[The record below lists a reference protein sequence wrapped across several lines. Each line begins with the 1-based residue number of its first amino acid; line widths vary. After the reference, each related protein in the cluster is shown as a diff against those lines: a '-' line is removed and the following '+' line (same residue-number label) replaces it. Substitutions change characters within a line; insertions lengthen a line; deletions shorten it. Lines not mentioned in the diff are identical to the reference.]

1 MNRVVA
7 AICILVL
14 CGAFVGVHTYQIIE
28 LSKDTTA
35 LCDVVETKFHQ
46 EDWDEVLKKL
56 EEIQNRWDKSRFWAC
71 LTVDTQE
78 IEDIEISLKQ
88 SMKYA
93 QEKAKPDFMGEFTF
107 FRMQLAHIPHQEGFS
122 LEELL

>member
-14 CGAFVGVHTYQIIE
+14 CGAFVGVHTYQIIK
-28 LSKDTTA
+28 LNKDTTV
-35 LCDVVETKFHQ
+35 LCNTVESKVHQ
-46 EDWDEVLKKL
+46 EDWDGVLEKL
-56 EEIQNRWDKSRFWAC
+56 KEIQTRWDKSRFWAC
-71 LTVDTQE
+71 LTIDTQE
-78 IEDIEISLKQ
+78 IEEIEISLQQ

-93 QEKAKPDFMGEFTF
+93 EEKTKPDFMGEFTF

-122 LEELL
+122 MEELL